1 MSESVSSSDEES
13 DEDTDDDENVD
24 SDFSA
29 PAKAGV
35 LERIELKNFMCH
47 DSFELN
53 LGPQLN
59 FIIGRN
65 GSGKSAI
72 LTGISVGL
80 GAKATDTNRGSSI
93 KDLIKDGKST
103 ARTSITLANVGDDA
117 YMPDIYGRKII
128 INRKIQRHG
137 TNSYSIMSAD
147 GKVVCTK
154 KSTIDEIL
162 SKFNITIDNPMAF
175 LSQDK
180 AREFLTSTSDST
192 KFDYFMSGANIT
204 DIVERYERAHEN
216 ILVVRQKFLQSRT
229 HFQATDN
236 VYIECK
242 RLFDRYSNSANLRR
256 QLTLLHGKIYWFNV
270 MHIEKKLQ
278 EYQQRIEQV
287 SNEIGEFQAKMDR
300 LDESITQSETRRT
313 ELKHDLETAKERLD
327 KIKAEESILRQKRET
342 LKAVIQQNQQ
352 EIQNHRTSI
361 EEFEKQIEK
370 CRQSIGVEQKRID
383 EIKGGSKDLLQTKLQ
398 EYNSEIETLTTEKDQ
413 INKQL
418 AKLADTDEIEMTE
431 AKSQINLNENDIKNL
446 RNRKMD
452 IEASQRDVYIPW
464 GHKMKHL
471 ILEIKKTRTWHKEPI
486 GPIGRFVEVKKEY
499 IQWKPIVNAVL
510 NQSLDSFLVS
520 DEHDRQVLSKLMKG
534 VGLVKNIIVRRFE
547 PFNYEHG
554 KPRGLVAFV
563 DILKASNDIVLY
575 SLVDTNKIERSV
587 ICPNRE
593 QAQEYAS
600 LPSVGAV
607 FTLFRN
613 NSGQR
618 IRKQNNT
625 FRFDPIYYHS
635 DLAKL
640 SSGSEGSGSDI
651 REIEAEMAILKENL
665 QIQKKRIRDLQIAS
679 QNHRQ
684 ELERNRHV
692 VNSQLAQLDRQIFE
706 VQEKLNENGDLAKI
720 EALQLEIDEYQRQI
734 ETNRGVIESLT
745 DDVEQPREAAKEL
758 KQKITAMKPEIEDAR
773 KQLEISQLRLI
784 DFETDIETERTERE
798 QYNHEKRRQENH
810 MTVLKDRE
818 AQGKEKLSSLIETAE
833 NICPREEIVFNENDT
848 RDSISNEYA
857 EIDRQVQLSEQTLG
871 KLIDEVQRELNE
883 AISKREEAERR
894 QESLQRTLQLLSG
907 ELKTRLKC
915 FETTIQ
921 QKEQQ
926 SKRAFE
932 RALELRGFKGKL
944 DFDFAS
950 RKLTL
955 LVLTMRDVENRSVT
969 SLSGGEKSFTQIAL
983 LLAIWKVMDS
993 KIRGLD
999 EFDVFMDSV
1008 NRSMSIK
1015 LLLNELRQY
1024 PKSQN
1029 IFITPQDIAVVGDL
1043 DKEDVK
1049 IHKMKDPRAD
1059 N

>member
-1 MSESVSSSDEES
+1 
-13 DEDTDDDENVD
+13 
-24 SDFSA
+24 
-29 PAKAGV
+29 
-35 LERIELKNFMCH
+35 
-47 DSFELN
+47 
-53 LGPQLN
+53 LN

-117 YMPDIYGRKII
+117 YMPHIYGRAII

-147 GKVVCTK
+147 GRVICTK
-154 KSTIDEIL
+154 KSTIDDIL

-180 AREFLTSTSDST
+180 AREFLTSTSDSS

-204 DIVERYERAHEN
+204 DIVERYEKAHEN

-236 VYIECK
+236 TYIECK

-256 QLTLLHGKIYWFNV
+256 QLTLLHGKIYWFNA
-270 MHIEKKLQ
+270 MHVEKKLA
-278 EYQQRIEQV
+278 EYQQRIQQV
-287 SNEIGEFQAKMDR
+287 ENEISELEAKMHQ
-300 LDESITQSETRRT
+300 LDESITQCETKGNDV
-313 ELKHDLETAKERLD
+313 KHDMEVAKGLLEKV
-327 KIKAEESILRQKRET
+327 KAEESSLRQERET
-342 LKAVIQQNQQ
+342 LKVVIQQNQQ

-361 EEFEKQIEK
+361 EEFENQIEK
-370 CRQSIGVEQKRID
+370 CRKSIDVEQKRID
-383 EIKGGSKDLLQTKLQ
+383 EIKGGSKDVLQTELQ
-398 EYNSEIETLTTEKDQ
+398 TYSSQIEALSKEKDE
-413 INKQL
+413 INRQL
-418 AKLADTDEIEMTE
+418 VELADTNEIEMTE
-431 AKSQINLNENDIKNL
+431 AKSQINLIENDIKNL
-446 RNRKMD
+446 RTRKMD
-452 IEASQRDVYIPW
+452 IEASQRDIYIPW

-471 ILEIKKTRTWHKEPI
+471 ILEIKKTRIWHKEPI
-486 GPIGRFVEVKKEY
+486 GPIGSFVEVKQEY
-499 IQWKPIVNAVL
+499 IQWKPILNVVL
-510 NQSLDSFLVS
+510 NQSLDSFVVC
-520 DEHDRQVLSKLMKG
+520 DEHDRQVLSKLMRG
-534 VGLVKNIIVRRFE
+534 VGLIKNIIVRRFE
-547 PFNYEHG
+547 PFNYEQG
-554 KPRGLVAFV
+554 KPSGLVTFV
-563 DILKASNDIVLY
+563 DIIKTSNDIVLY

-587 ICPNRE
+587 ICPSRE
-593 QAQEYAS
+593 RAQEYAS

-625 FRFDPIYYHS
+625 FRFDPVYFQS

-640 SSGSEGSGSDI
+640 CSGSEGSGSDI
-651 REIEAEMAILKENL
+651 REIESEMATLKENL
-665 QIQKKRIRDLQIAS
+665 QSQKKTIRDLQIAS
-679 QNHRQ
+679 QNRRQ
-684 ELERNRHV
+684 ELERKRYI

-720 EALQLEIDEYQRQI
+720 EALQLEIDEYQKQI

-745 DDVEQPREAAKEL
+745 DDVEQPREASKKL
-758 KQKITAMKPEIEDAR
+758 KQKINAMKPEIENAR
-773 KQLEISQLRLI
+773 KQLEQSQLRLI
-784 DFETDIETERTERE
+784 DFETDLETEKTERE
-798 QYNHEKRRQENH
+798 QYNHEKLRQENH

-818 AQGKEKLSSLIETAE
+818 AQGKEKLASLIETAE
-833 NICPREEIVFNENDT
+833 NICPREEIVFSENDT
-848 RDSISNEYA
+848 RDSISSEYA

-1043 DKEDVK
+1043 DKDDVK
-1049 IHKMKDPRAD
+1049 IHKMRDPRAD